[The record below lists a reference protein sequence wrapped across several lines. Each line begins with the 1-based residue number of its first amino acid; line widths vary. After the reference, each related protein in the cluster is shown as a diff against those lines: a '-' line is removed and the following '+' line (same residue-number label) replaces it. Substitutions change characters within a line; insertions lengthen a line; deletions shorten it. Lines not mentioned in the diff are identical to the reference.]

1 MKINGSDEIIKN
13 SVVEKTIHR
22 EQDQKDSF
30 KNVLKASV
38 ERTAQHPG
46 KIKSSPL
53 ANPVSAIQFHPLS
66 PENKSVTID
75 RVDNLLNLLDNYR
88 NQLADPQV
96 TLRNIEPVI
105 NRIAKEKE
113 QLSSVL
119 ESLPN
124 EDGLKDIVNRTLITA
139 SLEVMKYNRGDYIA
153 S

>member
-1 MKINGSDEIIKN
+1 MKINGSDEIIKPHFA
-13 SVVEKTIHR
+13 EKTIHK
-22 EQDQKDSF
+22 EPGQKDGF

-38 ERTAQHPG
+38 ERSAHHPG

-53 ANPVSAIQFHPLS
+53 ANPVAAIQFHPLA
-66 PENKSVTID
+66 PENKSVTVD
-75 RVDNLLNLLDNYR
+75 RVDKLLNLLDNYR
-88 NQLADPQV
+88 GQLADPQV
-96 TLRNIEPVI
+96 TLRIMEPVI
-105 NRIAKEKE
+105 KMIEKEKE

-124 EDGLKDIVNRTLITA
+124 GDGLKDIVNRTLITA

>member
-13 SVVEKTIHR
+13 SFAENTIR
-22 EQDQKDSF
+22 RKQDQNEDF
-30 KNVLKASV
+30 KNVLKATV
-38 ERTAQHPG
+38 NRTAQHPQ
-46 KIKSSPL
+46 KTKSSPL
-53 ANPVSAIQFHPLS
+53 TNPVSAIQFTPLS
-66 PENKSVTID
+66 PENKRITVE

-88 NQLADPQV
+88 DKLADPQV
-96 TLRNIEPVI
+96 TLRSIEPVI
-105 NRIAKEKE
+105 NMIAKEKE

-119 ESLPN
+119 EFLPN

>member
-1 MKINGSDEIIKN
+1 MKINGNDEIIKN
-13 SVVEKTIHR
+13 SFAEKTIQQ
-22 EQDQKDSF
+22 EQDQKDDF

-66 PENKSVTID
+66 PENKGVTVE

-88 NQLADPQV
+88 EQLADPQV
-96 TLRNIEPVI
+96 TLRSIEPVI
-105 NRIAKEKE
+105 NMIAKEKE

-119 ESLPN
+119 ESLSN

-139 SLEVMKYNRGDYIA
+139 SLEVVKYNRGDYIA